1 MKKKQATKKLVLR
14 KKAVSQ
20 LKENSQKAIKG
31 GACSG
36 TAIPDSPLCGPT
48 FWNTCDTVGTY

>member
-1 MKKKQATKKLVLR
+1 MKKKQQTKKLVLR
-14 KKAVSQ
+14 KKAISQ
-20 LKENSQKAIKG
+20 LKASSQKAIKG